1 MHYFRADYREHNFYH
16 REYFYERTIIMN
28 IKIVIIAVIAIF
40 LGISSTVSAAGNNGG
55 KTLVMNLVGSGAM
68 YESTVADIDGDG
80 MDDDAICFDVDLFNA
95 KNGQQVGTATDCL
108 SNITPI
114 GAGLGLVGTTYFNLP
129 QGLLVTR
136 GNTTVQPVTHGIT
149 TADGQ
154 SITHVTGAA
163 GTDNAILE
171 GTGRFSNSTG
181 TVRLSGMVD
190 MTNFAGNPGEPIVF
204 DCLFVIILD

>member
-1 MHYFRADYREHNFYH
+1 
-16 REYFYERTIIMN
+16 MN
-28 IKIVIIAVIAIF
+28 IKIVIIAVISIS
-40 LGISSTVSAAGNNGG
+40 LGLSSAVSAADKKGG
-55 KTLVMNLVGSGAM
+55 KILVMNLVGSGAM
-68 YESTVADIDGDG
+68 YERTVPDIDGDDV
-80 MDDDAICFDVDLFNA
+80 DDPAICFDVDLINS

-114 GAGLGLVGTTYFNLP
+114 GSGLGLVGTTYFNLP
-129 QGLLVTR
+129 QGNLVTR

-154 SITHVTGAA
+154 LITHVTGAA
-163 GTDNAILE
+163 GTENAILE
-171 GTGRFSNSTG
+171 GTGRFRNSTG

-190 MTNFAGNPGEPIVF
+190 MTNFAGNPGEPIAF

>member
-1 MHYFRADYREHNFYH
+1 
-16 REYFYERTIIMN
+16 MN
-28 IKIVIIAVIAIF
+28 IKIVILTVMSIF
-40 LGISSTVSAAGNNGG
+40 LGTISTLSAAESIGG
-55 KTLVMNLVGSGAM
+55 KTLVMNLVGSGDM
-68 YESTVADIDGDG
+68 YESTVPDIDGDG
-80 MDDDAICFDVDLFNA
+80 VEDGAICFDVDLFNA

-114 GAGLGLVGTTYFNLP
+114 GAGLGLVGTTYFYLP
-129 QGLLVTR
+129 QGTLVTR
-136 GNTTVQPVTHGIT
+136 GNTTVQTTTHDIT

-154 SITHVTGAA
+154 PITHITGAA

-171 GTGRFSNSTG
+171 GTKRFKNSTG

-190 MTNFAGNPGEPIVF
+190 MTNFAGNEGNPIVF